1 MARAEDLTGQKFGKL
16 TVLEKT
22 DQRKNKYVVWR
33 CRCECG
39 KEVQASSKELKK
51 GSVWNCG
58 CVPRKNARKG
68 RVAEDLTGQ
77 RFGRLVALYPTEKRD
92 SKGSVYWHCKCD
104 CGNAADV
111 SEAELRH
118 GNYRSCG
125 CLKAENQKKI
135 ADKLHRIDG
144 TCVEILE
151 KRKYR
156 KDNSSGFRGVYRLK
170 NGRYRVDIG
179 FRRKRFYLG
188 TYGTFEEAVNVRLNV
203 EHQFHD
209 GFVKAYYEWKE
220 KAETDPAWA
229 EQNPF
234 RYEAGT
240 YVSNDLK

>member
-1 MARAEDLTGQKFGKL
+1 M
-16 TVLEKT
+16 
-22 DQRKNKYVVWR
+22 
-33 CRCECG
+33 CRCDCG
-39 KEVQASSKELKK
+39 NEKSAVARDLKGGK
-51 GSVWNCG
+51 VKSCG
-58 CVPRKNARKG
+58 CMTHDHSHRRI
-68 RVAEDLTGQ
+68 DLTGQ

-229 EQNPF
+229 EQHPF

-240 YVSNDLK
+240 DVSNHLK